1 MNVNFGLLEGY
12 HKRKKELVAETAL
25 AAIARWKEKVAE
37 DLR

>member
-12 HKRKKELVAETAL
+12 HKRKKEMVAQRALSAVAE
-25 AAIARWKEKVAE
+25 WKERVAE